1 MRAGV
6 FVQSETASRCKAG
19 ACVGGSSTGG
29 TGAGGASAGTVG
41 CPAGWPFS
49 AARIRSSLL
58 NPPVP
63 NGPIPS
69 VRFCGGLLKG
79 NQATLVRRSRGFSDD
94 RD

>member
-1 MRAGV
+1 VRAGV
-6 FVQSETASRCKAG
+6 FVQWETASRCKAG
-19 ACVGGSSTGG
+19 TCVGGSSTGG
-29 TGAGGASAGTVG
+29 TSAGTVG
-41 CPAGWPFS
+41 CPAGRPFS
-49 AARIRSSLL
+49 AGRIRSSLL

-79 NQATLVRRSRGFSDD
+79 NQATLLRCSRGFSDD